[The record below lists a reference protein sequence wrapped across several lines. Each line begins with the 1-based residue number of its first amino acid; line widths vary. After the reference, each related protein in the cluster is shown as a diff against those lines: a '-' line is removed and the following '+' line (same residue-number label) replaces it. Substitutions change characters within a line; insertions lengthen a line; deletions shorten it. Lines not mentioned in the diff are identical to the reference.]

1 MSANLNDLSSNV
13 QNLAKQYKGVIEL
26 GEFLASLGSLD
37 NLATE
42 AKARAEQARKDE
54 AQATADRDAARAA
67 YKADKDKRDAAAAKT
82 AQDAQDAIDA
92 ANNSAAAIVLEA
104 QRKADALIEEATKQ
118 RALLDADFASVQA
131 SLDARVIDLTRAQ
144 KTLDGVNAQIDTL
157 RAKLG

>member
-37 NLATE
+37 NLANET
-42 AKARAEQARKDE
+42 KARAEQARKDE
-54 AQATADRDAARAA
+54 AQAAADRDAARAA
-67 YKADKDKRDAAAAKT
+67 YKADKDKRDAAATKA
-82 AQDAQDAIDA
+82 AQDAQDALDA

-104 QRKADALIEEATKQ
+104 QRKADALIEEATQ
-118 RALLDADFASVQA
+118 RRALLDADFTSVQEA
-131 SLDARVIDLTRAQ
+131 CDARVLELARAQ